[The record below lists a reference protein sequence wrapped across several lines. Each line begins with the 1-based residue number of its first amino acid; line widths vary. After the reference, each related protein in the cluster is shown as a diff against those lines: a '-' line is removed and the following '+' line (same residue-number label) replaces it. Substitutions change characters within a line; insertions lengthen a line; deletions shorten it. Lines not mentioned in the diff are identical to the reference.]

1 MNLSLKLLGTKSMMH
16 ATCSWQL
23 HDSKL
28 ASEVAGRSS
37 QMASA
42 AGTGG
47 LQGLR
52 MSELM
57 KAAAAAGV
65 SADEIA
71 DAQDEARP
79 KDVLIGLIMK
89 CPDPREELGAL
100 KNSALMKRAL
110 AAGVS
115 QDAVAEAQDADSPRD
130 VLIDIVVVAEGTGGD
145 GGAAPPSG
153 GGAQQGPT
161 LRLSPTARLPATK
174 AAWDEQ
180 QGAGSSAMARSMS
193 TPLSGMGSPAVSAFG
208 SASFSGASPGGSSGP
223 AVDSLAAMSELSG
236 TTVDELL
243 GFDEARSDSLEH
255 LLHAFPKTCRDAAFG
270 ADANSVTVCGQEEL
284 VELAKEHNIGVV
296 SRRRV
301 LSEARGLRESM
312 DLEEVVAGIVVGV
325 GEGDQLQL
333 LPAMRAR
340 DSAEYTAAKQAR
352 AAVEQ
357 TRAAAEEEAR
367 AAEEDAR
374 TLRRAAS
381 KAESAASRAESTR
394 LAQEAELAVGE
405 TVILLTSPPHAYW
418 NTY

>member
-1 MNLSLKLLGTKSMMH
+1 
-16 ATCSWQL
+16 
-23 HDSKL
+23 
-28 ASEVAGRSS
+28 
-37 QMASA
+37 MASA

-89 CPDPREELGAL
+89 FPDPREELDAL

-130 VLIDIVVVAEGTGGD
+130 VLIDLVVVAEGTGGD
-145 GGAAPPSG
+145 GGAVPPSG

-180 QGAGSSAMARSMS
+180 QGAGSSAMARSMP
-193 TPLSGMGSPAVSAFG
+193 TPVSGMGSPAVSAG
-208 SASFSGASPGGSSGP
+208 GGSSGP
-223 AVDSLAAMSELSG
+223 AAVDSLAAMSELSG

-243 GFDEARSDSLEH
+243 GFDEARSDFLCH
-255 LLHAFPKTCRDAAFG
+255 LLHAFPKTCRDAAF
-270 ADANSVTVCGQEEL
+270 D
-284 VELAKEHNIGVV
+284 
-296 SRRRV
+296 
-301 LSEARGLRESM
+301 
-312 DLEEVVAGIVVGV
+312 
-325 GEGDQLQL
+325 
-333 LPAMRAR
+333 
-340 DSAEYTAAKQAR
+340 
-352 AAVEQ
+352 
-357 TRAAAEEEAR
+357 
-367 AAEEDAR
+367 
-374 TLRRAAS
+374 
-381 KAESAASRAESTR
+381 
-394 LAQEAELAVGE
+394 
-405 TVILLTSPPHAYW
+405 
-418 NTY
+418 